1 MSAIREGAFMNKGI
15 TRLEFASESSLF
27 GFFIGIGAFAG
38 NPLESI
44 HIQAGTP
51 DFFIHLWLTM
61 GLRGVTTETILYEGE
76 VPTHQWDG
84 NSNWIPIN

>member
-1 MSAIREGAFMNKGI
+1 MHEGVPHQVSAIRESALMNKGI

-51 DFFIHLWLTM
+51 DFFIHLWLTIQILEVQIM
-61 GLRGVTTETILYEGE
+61 KET
-76 VPTHQWDG
+76 
-84 NSNWIPIN
+84 S